1 MALFRSLARSPL
13 TRQTFRS
20 PWIQQQQYQL
30 PCSFLPFVQ
39 CRTYIS
45 DTQVRQQY
53 RRLFR
58 SCDLD
63 SSGYVTFNELHS
75 TLFRFG
81 LADLDAKEPDLL
93 RRTFDEA
100 IQPTC
105 DEKDALS
112 PESFEAFIQRA
123 VFLKTEFDNTLPEG
137 KSPLFWRK
145 FKLELRHYGSSFNL
159 LYNQTRSASALLVDH
174 GWRMTKEE
182 RKMVMVAVFDFI
194 KTLPFAALL
203 VAPMGS
209 LLVPLVAKLFPALLP
224 TAFYSTDPTEW
235 NNKDRTEKL
244 AITSLEVAS
253 RILLL
258 EKKLREANEMFQK

>member
-105 DEKDALS
+105 DEKYALS

-123 VFLKTEFDNTLPEG
+123 VFLKTEFDNTLPEE
-137 KSPLFWRK
+137 SPRCF
-145 FKLELRHYGSSFNL
+145 GASSNWSFG
-159 LYNQTRSASALLVDH
+159 T
-174 GWRMTKEE
+174 
-182 RKMVMVAVFDFI
+182 
-194 KTLPFAALL
+194 
-203 VAPMGS
+203 MG
-209 LLVPLVAKLFPALLP
+209 
-224 TAFYSTDPTEW
+224 
-235 NNKDRTEKL
+235 
-244 AITSLEVAS
+244 VAS
-253 RILLL
+253 TYSIIKQ
-258 EKKLREANEMFQK
+258 EVHQHF